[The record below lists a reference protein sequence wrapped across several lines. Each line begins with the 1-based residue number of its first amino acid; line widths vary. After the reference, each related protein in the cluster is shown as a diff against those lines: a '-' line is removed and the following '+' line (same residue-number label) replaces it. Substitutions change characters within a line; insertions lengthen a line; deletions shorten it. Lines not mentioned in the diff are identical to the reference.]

1 MKLFIIRHAQSA
13 NNVLAEAISYND
25 YMSQRVPEPPITE
38 LGFQQA
44 ELVARHIVNEGQ
56 ISEDQANGEHVV
68 VGNGY
73 GFTRLLVS
81 PMLRTLQTA
90 WPLSQALGLAPE
102 VWVTIHEQGG
112 MFAGNPHQG
121 EVTNFPGLTRSEMLT
136 SFPGVQLPSEVTEQ
150 GWWFGGYEEM
160 ATCVARAVQAAQTLR
175 QWAPTM
181 PDARI
186 ALVSHG
192 TFADALIKALCQL
205 PNEHPIYFSHYNTAI
220 TRLDFLPEGY
230 LALRYTNRTQ
240 HLKPALLTR

>member
-1 MKLFIIRHAQSA
+1 MKLFIIRHAQSV
-13 NNVLAEAISYND
+13 NNVLAEAVPYND
-25 YMSQRVPEPPITE
+25 YMSQRVPEPPITQ

-44 ELVARHIVNEGQ
+44 ELVARHIAN
-56 ISEDQANGEHVV
+56 EDQACEDQQVA
-68 VGNGY
+68 GNGY

-121 EVTNFPGLTRSEMLT
+121 AVTNFSGLTRSEMLAN
-136 SFPGVQLPSEVTEQ
+136 FPGVQLPSEVTEQ

-160 ATCVARAVQAAQTLR
+160 AACVARAVQAAQTLR

-192 TFADALIKALCQL
+192 TFADALIKSLCQL

-220 TRLDFLPEGY
+220 TRLDFLAEGY
-230 LALRYTNRTQ
+230 IALRYTNRTQ
-240 HLKPALLTR
+240 HLKQGLLTR